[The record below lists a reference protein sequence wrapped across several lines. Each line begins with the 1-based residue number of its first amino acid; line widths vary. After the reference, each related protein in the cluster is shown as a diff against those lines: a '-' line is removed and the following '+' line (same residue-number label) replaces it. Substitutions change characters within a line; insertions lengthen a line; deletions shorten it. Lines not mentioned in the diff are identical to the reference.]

1 MSSKFNRIKR
11 LISDFFVPFVRM
23 KRILVLGIGLF
34 FSAAVSA
41 QEVTLPNVFTP
52 DGDGIND
59 VFRITTSGYDAMT
72 CTIFNRHGEPVYR
85 FYGLNGT
92 WDAFTHAGV
101 KVTAGVYFVLLELTL
116 PDGSSETR
124 QSTLEVLY

>member
-1 MSSKFNRIKR
+1 MKSLFVVLTG
-11 LISDFFVPFVRM
+11 LIFS
-23 KRILVLGIGLF
+23 LV
-34 FSAAVSA
+34 SYS

-52 DGDGIND
+52 DGDGVND
-59 VFRITTSGYDAMT
+59 VFRITSTGYDAME

-85 FYGLNGT
+85 FYGLGGT
-92 WDAFTHAGV
+92 WDGFTHAGV
-101 KVTAGVYFVLLELTL
+101 KVTPGVYFILLELTL